1 MLSVTEQKPFEEIKE
16 FLGKCKSVYI
26 IGCGTCAT
34 ALHTGG
40 KAEVLEM
47 KDKLEAEGKTVPGW
61 MVIPTACDELTKYA
75 LEASDEEIQ
84 KADCLLVMSCSY
96 GVHQVAQ
103 FNEKP
108 VFPALNTLFIGKE
121 NLEGVL
127 DEVCSQCGECVLAW
141 TGGIC
146 PVTSCAK
153 GLLNGPCGGTN
164 KGKCEVDP
172 DKDCA
177 WTLIYNRLKKQDR
190 LDLIEKEQPPKNYQA
205 VVKPGKLAIK

>member
-16 FLGKCKSVYI
+16 SLSKCKSVYV

-34 ALHTGG
+34 ELHTGG

-47 KDKLEAEGKTVPGW
+47 KEKLEAEGKTVPGW

-75 LEASDEEIQ
+75 LESSEEEIN

-96 GVHQVAQ
+96 GVHQVGQ
-103 FNEKP
+103 FNPKP
-108 VFPALNTLFIGKE
+108 SLPALNTLFIGKE

-127 DEVCSQCGECVLAW
+127 DEVCSQCGDCVLAW

-146 PVTSCAK
+146 PVTSCPK

-164 KGKCEVDP
+164 NGKCEVDSE
-172 DKDCA
+172 KDCA
-177 WTLIYNRLKKQDR
+177 WTLIYNRLKDQDR
-190 LDLIEKEQPPKNYQA
+190 LDLLEKDQPPKNYQA
-205 VVKPGKLAIK
+205 VVKPGRLAIN